1 MGLRWYIIFSS
12 DINKDTGLPTTTFT
26 TPIPQEHR
34 KWLSGHGYEWFEEIF
49 EPIGFA
55 NDDRKSCSIDCMD
68 MDAFPEWEDIKE
80 QMNGA
85 FECEEEYESFKAAF
99 RYFHDADISLKLLLT
114 Y

>member
-12 DINKDTGLPTTTFT
+12 DVDKGTGLPTSIFT

-55 NDDRKSCSIDCMD
+55 NDYDGSIDCMD

-80 QMNGA
+80 PMNGA
-85 FECEEEYESFKAAF
+85 FECEEEYKSFKTAF